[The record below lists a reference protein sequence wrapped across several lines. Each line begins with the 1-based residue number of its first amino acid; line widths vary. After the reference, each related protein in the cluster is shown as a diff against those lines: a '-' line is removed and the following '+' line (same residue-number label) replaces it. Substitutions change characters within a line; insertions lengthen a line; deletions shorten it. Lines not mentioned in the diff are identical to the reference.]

1 MRDIIGKLI
10 LLKLSRYTLCHHKRG
25 CGSFQG
31 KLGAMNV
38 DNASKQLSKKR
49 AALLQP
55 PCEFV
60 LRNYAEIKRDE
71 REW

>member
-1 MRDIIGKLI
+1 MHGYCFATKGGVAH
-10 LLKLSRYTLCHHKRG
+10 S
-25 CGSFQG
+25 
-31 KLGAMNV
+31 LGAMNGE
-38 DNASKQLSKKR
+38 NGGKQLSAKG

-60 LRNYAEIKRDE
+60 LHNYAEIKRDE